1 MRSEEVS
8 ELPDME
14 SELLDLPDVL
24 LVDLPSFLE
33 VEPDLAFVVEDLL
46 VEPVVLLEELPLLG
60 VELELP
66 VVEELPLDVP
76 DMLPDVVEELG
87 VMLLEE
93 LPDRLEF

>member
-1 MRSEEVS
+1 M
-8 ELPDME
+8 LPD
-14 SELLDLPDVL
+14 LADVL

-33 VEPDLAFVVEDLL
+33 VEPDLAFVVEDLP
-46 VEPVVLLEELPLLG
+46 VKPVVLLAVLPLLG